1 MTGTPCP
8 ICQSPLAP
16 GQDPCPAYG
25 AALGLGASAP
35 ARNLAVGSTLH
46 QGKFTVGRVLGE
58 GGFGITYKGAHR
70 DLRRPVAIKELF
82 PLDLGATRLGTRVSV
97 PAPQADAF
105 RYARDQALQEAR
117 IIAGFRSRNIVD
129 VYDMFLEN
137 DTAYIVM
144 EYLEGETLEARLERI
159 GSLPPDEVQGLA
171 EALCEALSEVHDGNW
186 LHRDIKPSNIV
197 LAADQ
202 RVVLIDFGSAREFH
216 LHRTQRHTRILT
228 AQYAAPE
235 QYSEEAR
242 FGPYTDA
249 FSLGATLYHALTGA
263 PPPSAM
269 DRFQSGRDLDFPPEV
284 PSRLAAALQQALALR
299 VDDRPASMTAL
310 CDLLQEPTPTAT
322 DDDTTPQME
331 TETDLGSLI
340 PESTPA
346 ATGTV
351 LSVPSVLDELVS
363 PVSPNDREALVA
375 VLYNVFN
382 HQISNALLASWDCS
396 RSYGELWEFTF
407 KEDEDKEDWRVILD
421 DKPAVSSLVSMM
433 IHADTAREGNI
444 VGITVDGA
452 GQVIAL
458 QIGYHWTSE
467 ESDEAHV
474 RVRGLE
480 ALPIEIGQLTHL
492 QYLDLSYTPLEAL
505 PDEIGRLTCLQHL
518 DLGGTQLEALPDEIG
533 RLTCLQHLDLGGTQ
547 LEALPDEIGRLTC
560 LQRLGLGGTRLE
572 VLPDKIGQLA
582 RLQSLEL
589 GDTRLE
595 ALPDEI
601 GQLTCLQYL
610 DLDGTQ
616 LKALP
621 DEIGQLTRLQRLEL
635 GGTRLE
641 ALPDEIGQLTCLQHL
656 DLRFTRLEALPDE
669 IGQLTCLQY
678 LDLRYTRLEALPD
691 EIGQL
696 TCLQHLDLGNTRLKA
711 LPDEIGQL
719 TCLQHLDLG
728 GTQLE
733 ALPDEIGQ
741 LTCLQ
746 RLDLSHT
753 RLAKALPDEIGH
765 LTREEPWINDVYT
778 VDNL

>member
-16 GQDPCPAYG
+16 GQDPCPACG
-25 AALGLGASAP
+25 AALGLGASTP
-35 ARNLAVGSTLH
+35 ARNLAIGSTLH

-70 DLRRPVAIKELF
+70 ELRRPVAIKELF

-144 EYLEGETLEARLERI
+144 EYLEGETLEARLERV
-159 GSLPPDEVQGLA
+159 GSLPPDEVQELA
-171 EALCEALSEVHDGNW
+171 KALCEALAEVHDGNW
-186 LHRDIKPSNIV
+186 LHRDIKPSNVV

-235 QYSEEAR
+235 QYSEAAR

-269 DRFQSGRDLDFPPEV
+269 DRFQNGLDLDFPPGV
-284 PSRLAAALQQALALR
+284 PSRLATALQQALALR
-299 VDDRPASMTAL
+299 VDDRTSSMTAL
-310 CDLLQEPTPTAT
+310 WDLLQEPTPTAT

-382 HQISNALLASWDCS
+382 HQISDALLASWDYV
-396 RSYGELWEFTF
+396 RGYGGLWEFTF

-433 IHADTAREGNI
+433 IRDDTAHEDDI

-452 GQVIAL
+452 GRVIAL
-458 QIGYHWTSE
+458 QIGYYWASE
-467 ESDEAHV
+467 ALGGINV
-474 RVRGLE
+474 IGLE

-492 QYLDLSYTPLEAL
+492 QYLDLSYTPLRAL

-518 DLGGTQLEALPDEIG
+518 DLGS
-533 RLTCLQHLDLGGTQ
+533 TQ

-572 VLPDKIGQLA
+572 ALPDKIG
-582 RLQSLEL
+582 RLTCLQHLDLSH
-589 GDTRLE
+589 TRLE

-601 GQLTCLQYL
+601 GQLAC
-610 DLDGTQ
+610 
-616 LKALP
+616 
-621 DEIGQLTRLQRLEL
+621 LQRLGL

-641 ALPDEIGQLTCLQHL
+641 ALPDKIGQLARLQRLYLDDTQLEALPDVIGQLTCLQV
-656 DLRFTRLEALPDE
+656 
-669 IGQLTCLQY
+669 
-678 LDLRYTRLEALPD
+678 
-691 EIGQL
+691 
-696 TCLQHLDLGNTRLKA
+696 
-711 LPDEIGQL
+711 
-719 TCLQHLDLG
+719 LDLG

-741 LTCLQ
+741 LTGLQ
-746 RLDLSHT
+746 YLDLSHT
-753 RLAKALPDEIGH
+753 RLEALPDEIGQLTGLQHLDLSHTRLEALPDEIGQLTGLQYLDLQYTRLEALPDEIGQLTGLQHLDLSHTRLEALPREIGH
-765 LTREEPWINDVYT
+765 LTCWKPWINDVYT
-778 VDNL
+778 VNDL